1 MTERYPRLAGCALV
15 AFGFLIVWITGHW
28 GINVMDHSILFDGGY
43 RILQGQVPYK
53 DFYMAYPP
61 GTLWVQA
68 LFLWLWGL
76 DFSALVLPAALAN
89 AAGVAMAI
97 AMTWHLFPGDRLAAT
112 VSGFFTAVWFLGPN
126 GSLQHEQF
134 AFFFDIAALW
144 LVLRFTSSASR
155 LAAGLA
161 LACALLCK
169 QNAGGM
175 FAPLLL
181 LAVLLQRL
189 PSWRRMF
196 FDWLLIG
203 AATAAG
209 LGAFALW
216 VWAYSDWPAFLLHAI
231 RIPSSFGSARLFAD
245 PAATVLSLLR
255 MGMPGPLFPLG
266 LPLAALSLAAFR
278 YGWRKPDAAARAA
291 GGLAFAFLLFS
302 ALFQMT
308 ALNDRANCV
317 PFFGLTCGWTLAV
330 TRRMASRRWYVAAVL
345 LALPLGAAGLAIDII
360 RAVHQPRPVDYSEK
374 LSIPA
379 MRRVRWA
386 NPTYI
391 GEFTIS
397 RQQWEDLYRYLMAR
411 PGNFFVFPDATIL
424 YGITGRPS
432 PQPFLYFVR
441 GHSFADAQ
449 LPQADAAILASL
461 QRHNIQTFVWEERT
475 FMHTAGT
482 LDLFPQTRAWLQ
494 AHFRKTRTFGIF
506 QVWERL
512 P

>member
-1 MTERYPRLAGCALV
+1 MTDRYPRLAGWAL
-15 AFGFLIVWITGHW
+15 AALGFLIVWITGHW
-28 GINVMDHSILFDGGY
+28 GINLMDHSILLDGGY
-43 RILQGQVPYK
+43 RIIQGQVPYK

-76 DFSALVLPAALAN
+76 DFSALILPAALAN
-89 AAGVAMAI
+89 AAGVAMATG
-97 AMTWHLFPGDRLAAT
+97 MTWHLFPRDRLAAT
-112 VSGFFTAVWFLGPN
+112 VSGFLTAVWFLGPN
-126 GSLQHEQF
+126 GSLQHEQL
-134 AFFFDIAALW
+134 AFLFDITALW

-175 FAPLLL
+175 FAPLIL

-189 PSWRRMF
+189 PSWRRIVL
-196 FDWLLIG
+196 DWVLIG
-203 AATAAG
+203 FATAAG

-216 VWAYSDWPAFLLHAI
+216 VWIYSDWPAFILHAI

-245 PAATVLSLLR
+245 PAATLISLLR
-255 MGMPGPLFPLG
+255 MSMPGPLYPLG
-266 LPLAALSLAAFR
+266 IPLAVLTLAVFR
-278 YGWRKPDAAARAA
+278 YGWRKPDPSARIA

-317 PFFGLTCGWTLAV
+317 PFLGLTCGWTLAIS
-330 TRRMASRRWYVAAVL
+330 RRIPSRRWFFAAL
-345 LALPLGAAGLAIDII
+345 LLVLPLGAAGLAIDLI
-360 RAVHQPRPVDYSEK
+360 RAVHQPRLVDYSEK

-386 NPTYI
+386 SPTHI

-397 RQQWEDLYRYLMAR
+397 RQQWEGLYEYLMAR

-424 YGITGRPS
+424 YAITGRPS

-441 GHSFADAQ
+441 GHSFADFQ
-449 LPQADAAILASL
+449 IPQADAAILASL
-461 QRHNIQTFVWEERT
+461 QRSNIQTFVWEERT
-475 FMHTAGT
+475 FMQTANT
-482 LDLFPQTRAWLQ
+482 LTLFPQTHAWLLGN
-494 AHFRKTRTFGIF
+494 FRKARNFGIF